1 MAEMK
6 KRTRYKQLKLRV
18 TESEENQIRRKITR
32 ANRKTFQSY
41 ALDMLLKGKVVTVD
55 YSELEQL
62 RLEVNRIGQNVNQLA
77 KYVNTYQELDQE
89 LFEGLVD
96 EIKKMKKL
104 IYAEFKNGEMGK
116 VINGSD
122 ESFSD

>member
-1 MAEMK
+1 MK

-41 ALDMLLKGKVVTVD
+41 ALDMLLNGKVVTVD

-62 RLEVNRIGQNVNQLA
+62 RLEVNRIGQNINQLA

-89 LFEGLVD
+89 LFEGLVA

-116 VINGSD
+116 VTNGSD
-122 ESFSD
+122 EGFSN

>member
-1 MAEMK
+1 MK

>member
-1 MAEMK
+1 M
-6 KRTRYKQLKLRV
+6 
-18 TESEENQIRRKITR
+18 TETEENQIRRKITR

-41 ALDMLLKGKVVTVD
+41 ALDMLLKGEVVTID

-104 IYAEFKNGEMGK
+104 IYAEFKNGEKGK
-116 VINGSD
+116 VTNGRD
-122 ESFSD
+122 EGLSN